1 MAPGLAWLLL
11 LGAGVFEVGFTT
23 CLRFADGFR
32 HPGWTAG
39 FFLCAGLSFL
49 LLERAARTIP
59 LGTAYA
65 VWVGIGAAGTA
76 LLGIFLFREPAEL
89 PRLVML
95 TILVAAIIGLK
106 LVSSH

>member
-1 MAPGLAWLLL
+1 MAPATAWLLL
-11 LGAGVFEVGFTT
+11 LGAGLFEVGFTT

-39 FFLCAGLSFL
+39 FVVSAALSFL

-59 LGTAYA
+59 LATAYA

-76 LLGIFLFREPAEL
+76 LLGILFFREPAEW
-89 PRLVML
+89 PRLLML

-106 LVSSH
+106 LVSSA